1 MFIQLTYL
9 QFYTA
14 LYAALP
20 VAEKN
25 GGGGA
30 GAEGFFL
37 DYLAAPVVIL
47 FYLIGFAWKRKT
59 WIPLSQIDV
68 DSGRRELDMVEHER
82 KRARLAAMNPV
93 RRFMD
98 KIM

>member
-1 MFIQLTYL
+1 M
-9 QFYTA
+9 
-14 LYAALP
+14 
-20 VAEKN
+20 
-25 GGGGA
+25 
-30 GAEGFFL
+30 

-47 FYLIGFAWKRKT
+47 FYVVGFLWKRKT

-68 DSGRRELDMVEHER
+68 DSGRREVDMVLHEA
-82 KRARLAAMNPV
+82 KRARLAAMNPF